1 MDQALKS
8 YILSFMPN
16 DVSVPKALKDKG
28 EMRGQASKNGL
39 VIALLQS
46 GVLPEELMQLLGVP
60 DEVKDELGYQF
71 LGKTWLPTRYVTIS
85 QILEEVEKLLE

>member
-1 MDQALKS
+1 MNQTLKS

-16 DVSVPKALKDKG
+16 DVPVPKALKDKG

-46 GVLPEELMQLLGVP
+46 GILPEELIQLLGIP
-60 DEVKDELGYQF
+60 EEVGHQF
-71 LGKTWLPTRYVTIS
+71 LSDNWLPTRDVTIS
-85 QILEEVEKLLE
+85 QILKEVEKLLA